1 MMKYVSH
8 NNAKVEATPGANA
21 ICLCCGSELVAK
33 CGSLKVW
40 HWAHKSKK
48 NCDHWWENETPWHR
62 NWKNKFSDDWQEII
76 QISENG
82 EKHIADIKTPAG
94 FVVEF
99 QHSPISSSERIS
111 REQFYGDMCWLFDAS
126 RLKSDAAK
134 FNRAP
139 TLRNLSYPTLL
150 SENVPVDFFP
160 SLLKWYSAR
169 PPVFFDFGNKLFCI
183 LPASE
188 HSTHRLMFSVSHSK
202 FVKIVSNSDKQSID
216 FEQIVRAEPNF
227 EYLKIS

>member
-1 MMKYVSH
+1 MKYALQ
-8 NNAKVEATPGANA
+8 NNAKVVATPGATGTCA
-21 ICLCCGSELVAK
+21 CCGSALVAK

-48 NCDHWWENETPWHR
+48 NCDHWWENETQWHR
-62 NWKNKFSDDWQEII
+62 NWKNKFAEDWQEIV
-76 QISENG
+76 QISEDG
-82 EKHIADIKTPAG
+82 EKHIADVKTPAE
-94 FVVEF
+94 FVIEF
-99 QHSPISSSERIS
+99 QHSPISPSERIS
-111 REQFYGDMCWLFDAS
+111 REEFYGDMCWIVDAT

-139 TLRNLSYPTLL
+139 TLRNLSFPTLL

-183 LPASE
+183 LPTSE
-188 HSTHRLMFSVSHSK
+188 HSMHRLMFSVSHSK
-202 FVKIVSNSDKQSID
+202 FVEIVSNSDQKLID

-227 EYLKIS
+227 EYLRIS